1 MLKEMNPDA
10 ETTTLKTSFLQ
21 EIAAC
26 AEEEALD
33 TMKKLLHSTTML
45 LLTILL
51 STITLIIN
59 MEASADIIYIL
70 LKNKLLSNVKP
81 SVMQIQNVWH
91 SNMA

>member
-33 TMKKLLHSTTML
+33 TMKKLLHSTTL
-45 LLTILL
+45 LLLIILL
-51 STITLIIN
+51 STITLITN
-59 MEASADIIYIL
+59 TEASVDKISIK
-70 LKNKLLSNVKP
+70 LKTKLLSNVKLFA
-81 SVMQIQNVWH
+81 MQIQNVWH